1 MQGAVVVPG
10 DETYDHARRI
20 WNGAVDRRP
29 ALFALCETVHD
40 VQAAVRVS
48 RTHGLALSVRGG
60 GHDWA
65 GRALR
70 HGGLVIDLTRMR
82 QVTVDARARIATVG
96 GGSTAHDLMT
106 AAAPHGLAAVTGNV
120 GAVGMAGFLLAGGY
134 GPLTTRFGLALDNLL
149 ALKLFS
155 PTVGSLRPMRRKT
168 PTCSGLFAA
177 VAVTLARLHR
187 CVFASIPSAKSWPAS
202 SCSPGPRRNRCCGV
216 TRRSSLRHRMN
227 SPCSQDWSRCRTAI
241 RLSSL
246 APSGAANLRAAEIMS
261 QLQSL
266 CTPILTQIGPM
277 RYTDLLPALRC
288 AGAGGPPLRGS
299 RRAGW
304 LISRPA
310 SSPP

>member
-1 MQGAVVVPG
+1 MTVLNNPPLSKAAADLRATMQGAVVVPG

-120 GAVGMAGFLLAGGY
+120 GAVGMAGFLGG
-134 GPLTTRFGLALDNLL
+134 
-149 ALKLFS
+149 
-155 PTVGSLRPMRRKT
+155 
-168 PTCSGLFAA
+168 
-177 VAVTLARLHR
+177 RL
-187 CVFASIPSAKSWPAS
+187 WPAHDA
-202 SCSPGPRRNRCCGV
+202 V
-216 TRRSSLRHRMN
+216 
-227 SPCSQDWSRCRTAI
+227 
-241 RLSSL
+241 RL
-246 APSGAANLRAAEIMS
+246 GF
-261 QLQSL
+261 
-266 CTPILTQIGPM
+266 G
-277 RYTDLLPALRC
+277 
-288 AGAGGPPLRGS
+288 
-299 RRAGW
+299 
-304 LISRPA
+304 
-310 SSPP
+310 